1 MIGRKKKT
9 DLNKD
14 NRRLYL
20 ANMSHEIRTP
30 MNAIVGLA
38 DLLLKQVKDP
48 EEREYLVSMETAT
61 KNLLMTINNILDYEN
76 MVSGEIK
83 LNEEPFELTTLISE
97 VASIAKINIGE
108 KNVHFLLDVDPNLP
122 RILKGDSVRIKQML
136 VHLLSNADKFT
147 KEGVIALRIRGEMPQ
162 RFACKVS
169 FSIEDT
175 GKGMS
180 QSEIEKVFMP
190 YEQVN
195 ATTSRNEG
203 GLGIGLTIAKA
214 LAELMG
220 SQINV
225 KSKEG
230 EGTVFS
236 FDLLLPI
243 VDEEKVCKINED
255 VAANIAVFL
264 PNSDEREVVS
274 HLLDKMNVPYF
285 VLSNMGELLV
295 EHEKAKFT
303 HLFIEHSKYV
313 QIKEVSEVR
322 ELGITFVDFVDSVK
336 QAISDENTVFARKP
350 IWFNEIGPVLNG
362 NGATGFDVNTEVKE
376 TIMTNGA
383 RVLVVD
389 DNDINLK
396 VTQGLLKPYGLFI
409 DTASSGEEAIRL
421 INKTKYD
428 LVYMD
433 HMMPEMDG
441 VETTKNIRA
450 KDDPYYKSLP
460 IIALSANAIEGV
472 EEIFKDAGM
481 NDFIPKP
488 VEIKELEA
496 SLKKWLPENKI
507 VTGTVAV
514 EIPSDAGEAFSG
526 FKKIDVTQGLA
537 YTNGNAEMYRA
548 IVKDFAATIQEKKN
562 QLNKLC
568 EADDVNRFTIE
579 VHSLKSVAK
588 TVGARE
594 LSDRALEL
602 ERLGHKRD
610 LDNIKER
617 INLLNKDIDDVMEDL
632 KPFVKDD
639 EVHVKRVPVDKEK
652 VRNYLRDLFYAADD
666 FDYDKA
672 KQIIFELGNYQYDEN
687 MESVYTKLG
696 ESIEDIDYDE
706 TRKGAAEM
714 LAEI

>member
-1 MIGRKKKT
+1 MLGKKKKT

-122 RILKGDSVRIKQML
+122 SVLKGDSVRIKQML

-147 KEGVIALRIRGEMPQ
+147 KEGIIALRIRGEMPAKY
-162 RFACKVS
+162 ACKVS

-175 GKGMS
+175 GKGMN
-180 QSEIEKVFMP
+180 QSEIERVFMP

-195 ATTSRNEG
+195 ASTSRNEG

-220 SQINV
+220 SSINV

-236 FDLLLPI
+236 FDLVLPI
-243 VDEEKVCKINED
+243 VNEEKVCVTDENVK
-255 VAANIAVFL
+255 ANVAVFL
-264 PNSDEREVVS
+264 PNDEEREVVTR
-274 HLLDKMNVPYF
+274 LLEKMNIPYF
-285 VLSNMGELLV
+285 ALSNMGELLV

-303 HLFIEHSKYV
+303 HLFIEHNKYV

-336 QAISDENTVFARKP
+336 QAVSDRNTVFARKP
-350 IWFNEIGPVLNG
+350 IWYNEIGPVING
-362 NGATGFDVNTEVKE
+362 HGATGFDSNTEFKE

-396 VTQGLLKPYGLFI
+396 VTQGLLKPFGLYI

-450 KDDPYYKSLP
+450 KDDPYFKSLP

-472 EEIFKDAGM
+472 EEIFKEAGM
-481 NDFIPKP
+481 NDFIAKP
-488 VEIKELEA
+488 VEIKELES

-507 VTGTVAV
+507 TTGTVEV
-514 EIPSDAGEAFSG
+514 SVSREEDNFFGG

-562 QLNKLC
+562 QLNRLV
-568 EADDVNRFTIE
+568 EADDVSRFTIE

-594 LSDRALEL
+594 LSDRALEM

-610 LDNIKER
+610 MESIKER
-617 INLLNKDIDDVMEDL
+617 IDILNKDIEDVMEDL
-632 KPFVKDD
+632 KPFVEDE
-639 EVHVKRVPVDKEK
+639 EVHVKRVPVDREK
-652 VRNYLRDLFYAADD
+652 VRECLRELFYAADD

-672 KQIIFELGNYQYDEN
+672 KEIIFELGNFQYNERI
-687 MESVYTKLG
+687 ESVYNKLG
-696 ESIEDIDYDE
+696 DSIENIDYDE
-706 TRKGAAEM
+706 TRKEAAEM

>member
-1 MIGRKKKT
+1 MLGKKKKT

-48 EEREYLVSMETAT
+48 EEREYLISMETAT

-122 RILKGDSVRIKQML
+122 SVLKGDSVRIKQML

-147 KEGVIALRIRGEMPQ
+147 KEGIIALRVRGEMPAKY
-162 RFACKVS
+162 ACKVS
-169 FSIEDT
+169 FTIADT
-175 GKGMS
+175 GKGMN
-180 QSEIEKVFMP
+180 QSEIERVFMP

-195 ATTSRNEG
+195 ASTSRNEG

-220 SQINV
+220 SSINV
-225 KSKEG
+225 KSREG
-230 EGTVFS
+230 EGTEFS
-236 FDLLLPI
+236 FDLVLPI
-243 VDEEKVCKINED
+243 VNEEKVCVIDENIK
-255 VAANIAVFL
+255 ANVAVFL
-264 PNSDEREVVS
+264 PNDDEREVVTR
-274 HLLDKMNVPYF
+274 LLEKMNIPYF
-285 VLSNMGELLV
+285 ALSNMGELLV

-336 QAISDENTVFARKP
+336 QAVSDRNTVFARKP
-350 IWFNEIGPVLNG
+350 IWYNEIGPVING
-362 NGATGFDVNTEVKE
+362 HGATGFDANTELKE

-396 VTQGLLKPYGLFI
+396 VTQGLLKPYGLYI

-450 KDDPYYKSLP
+450 KDDPYFKSLP

-481 NDFIPKP
+481 NDFIAKP
-488 VEIKELEA
+488 VEIKELES
-496 SLKKWLPENKI
+496 SLKRWLPENKI
-507 VTGTVAV
+507 TTGTVEV
-514 EIPSDAGEAFSG
+514 SVSREEDNCFGG

-562 QLNKLC
+562 QLNRLV
-568 EADDVNRFTIE
+568 EADDVSRFTIE

-594 LSDRALEL
+594 LSDRALEM

-610 LDNIKER
+610 MESIKER
-617 INLLNKDIDDVMEDL
+617 IDILNKDIEDVMEDL
-632 KPFVKDD
+632 KPFVKDE
-639 EVHVKRVPVDKEK
+639 EVHVKRVPVDREK
-652 VRNYLRDLFYAADD
+652 VRECLRELFYAADD

-672 KQIIFELGNYQYDEN
+672 KEIIFELGSFQYNERI
-687 MESVYTKLG
+687 ESVYNKLG
-696 ESIEDIDYDE
+696 DSIENIDYDE
-706 TRKGAAEM
+706 TRKEAAEM